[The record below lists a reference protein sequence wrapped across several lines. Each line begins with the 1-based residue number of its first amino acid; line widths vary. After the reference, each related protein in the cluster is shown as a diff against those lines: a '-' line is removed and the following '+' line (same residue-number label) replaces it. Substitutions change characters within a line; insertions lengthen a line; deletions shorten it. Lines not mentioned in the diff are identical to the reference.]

1 MREFALPALIVA
13 AAAAGFAA
21 SPALVL
27 PFDAYRDQVWFYGTV
42 NGKGPVWLLFDS
54 AAGGSTIS
62 RELNERLKLQDHQFA
77 TATAGG
83 AGPAVL
89 QVPVLRDITFSY
101 RGLRLTPPRVPA
113 IPHEGVDALFGRRID
128 GILGKDL
135 LERYVIELDNVE
147 HKVLL
152 YEPAGYEYRG
162 KGLILP
168 VRIGVDG
175 PIFDAAIRVPPRR
188 RLPCRLMIDTGAA
201 MGLVFATPFS
211 KQQGLLDA
219 VRPLSERLVPVRGGG
234 VGGPEENTVGRVEAL
249 EIGPYRI
256 TRPVALFADAQG
268 GSLARTDFDALI
280 GMGLLHR
287 FRVIFDYSRERVI
300 LEPSANL
307 AEPMEGDMS
316 GLALK
321 AVGPGLERI
330 VVATV
335 HRDSPASTADLRPGD
350 RIVSIDGREP
360 GSLWDVQR
368 ALKAGPG
375 QVVRVGIDRGGVRR
389 EVTLKLRRFV

>member
-1 MREFALPALIVA
+1 MRKSALAALIL

-27 PFDAYRDQVWFYGTV
+27 PFDAYREQVWFHGSV
-42 NGKGPVWLLFDS
+42 NNKGPVWLLFDS

-62 RELNERLKLQDHQFA
+62 RELNERLGLQDHQFA
-77 TATAGG
+77 IATAGG
-83 AGPAVL
+83 AGPEVL

-101 RGLRLTPPRVPA
+101 RGLRLSPQRVPA
-113 IPHEGVDALFGRRID
+113 IPHEGVDALFGRHID

-135 LERYVIELDNVE
+135 LERYVVELDNAE
-147 HKVLL
+147 HKMLL
-152 YEPAGYEYRG
+152 YEPAGYQYRG
-162 KGLILP
+162 KGLVLP
-168 VRIGVDG
+168 VRVGVDG
-175 PIFDAAIRVPPRR
+175 PIFDAAVRVPPDR

-211 KQQGLLDA
+211 KHHGLVDA

-234 VGGPEENTVGRVEAL
+234 VGGPEDNTVGRIEAL

-256 TRPVALFADAQG
+256 PRPVALFADARG

-287 FRVIFDYSRERVI
+287 FRVIFDYARQRII
-300 LEPSANL
+300 LEPSAEL

-321 AVGPGLERI
+321 AVGPGLERV

-335 HRDSPASTADLRPGD
+335 HQDSPGSAADLRPGD
-350 RIVSIDGREP
+350 RVVSIDGREP
-360 GSLWDVQR
+360 GTLWDVQR

-375 QVVRVGIDRGGVRR
+375 QTVRVGIERGNLRR
-389 EVTLKLRRFV
+389 EVTLTLRRFV